1 MLPRR
6 RRLAFLFLLACLPKG
21 GAQGADS
28 LYQSG
33 TQAFQDGLYLMAG
46 RSFRQL
52 AEQYPESPL
61 ADDAEY
67 LRALAEFYQ
76 QGYRSALGLFQEL
89 PRRFPQSPFVRQVPF
104 WLGSC
109 YYRLG
114 QYPEAV
120 SQLARQVE
128 SFPGER
134 EYAGRA
140 LLLEGSAQEKLE
152 LWADARKTYR
162 RLLDLEPKGELAP
175 EVWFRLGS
183 VQLELRDY
191 PSALASFTRVL
202 VDHPEAPQAGESLFY
217 AAESLYFAGRLSE
230 AERRYRLVLEGLAPK
245 SASAA
250 ERRETCLYRLARI
263 QARLTRPS
271 EALGSLEALARDYP
285 RGRFGAEVP
294 LLRAEALFEL
304 KRYGEALAG
313 YRKALASAVLPG
325 DRQRLAYN
333 LALSALGAGRPE
345 EALEPLAEASK
356 GEDAAIAEKGLFR
369 LASALAD
376 LHREEEALR
385 ALAEF
390 RSRFPG
396 SRQSEEVLGLQASLL
411 DRGGRGR
418 EAQAIYTELLARFP
432 YSGKKGEYLFKR
444 GSSRL
449 GSGDGPGALK
459 DFFAVVQTLPDSSYR
474 GECEYAV
481 GTIYSGRGEYA
492 RALPYFQAVAE
503 REKGSDLGGRA
514 TLAVGVCFYNTGEYR
529 RSLGWFGRLPE
540 GSEAFAWRAQGWYYT
555 GRALYK
561 LEDLDQAA
569 ERFGRAA
576 AALEGKPEG
585 EEALYWQGV
594 SLFRL
599 NRLGPARGVFLGL
612 AGRYPQGPRAAE
624 AWYRAG
630 VCSALAGDHALAL
643 EAYER
648 ALAAAGSGQAG
659 SAPARRVLLQETLF
673 QKGASLLAMGER
685 AKAMAAF
692 QALGRDYPEG
702 NLASEAFLALA
713 QEDFRTASYAQALS
727 GFRQVIRDYPQRPA
741 GRSALYW
748 AGTSASRLDRRE
760 EALDLLLRYL
770 EASPS
775 GGLAELAEQEIR
787 SVLARASGGEQ
798 GGRELRDFLK
808 RVEAGSLPATL
819 KDTVR
824 FEYARWLFGRDR
836 EQALALLLR
845 LRESGLSEP
854 QASEASLL
862 IAEGF
867 RLRGELERALDVF
880 SGITASRTGATAASA
895 QLGIA
900 RIREQQGRREE
911 AAEEF
916 LKVFFLYP
924 EAGEQAQEGLY
935 QAGRLY
941 RQSGRKE
948 EAGKLFARLLQQYP
962 DSPWRSK
969 IPTD

>member
-1 MLPRR
+1 M
-6 RRLAFLFLLACLPKG
+6 A

-33 TQAFQDGLYLMAG
+33 TRAFQDGLYLMAA

-52 AEQYPESPL
+52 VEQYPESPQ

-76 QGYRSALGLFQEL
+76 QGYRNALGLFQEL

-104 WLGSC
+104 WLGCC

-128 SFPGER
+128 SFPEER

-162 RLLDLEPKGELAP
+162 RLLELKPGGELAP
-175 EVWFRLGS
+175 EGWFRLGS

-191 PSALASFTRVL
+191 PAALASFTRVL
-202 VDHPEAPQAGESLFY
+202 VDHPETPQAGESLFY
-217 AAESLYFAGRLSE
+217 AAESLYFAGRLTE
-230 AERRYRLVLEGLAPK
+230 AERRYRLVLEGLPRQSP
-245 SASAA
+245 SASD
-250 ERRETCLYRLARI
+250 RRETCLYRLARI
-263 QARLTRPS
+263 QARGGRQT
-271 EALGSLEALARDYP
+271 EALGSLDALARDYP
-285 RGRFGAEVP
+285 RGRFAAEIP

-304 KRYGEALAG
+304 KRYGEALAE
-313 YRKALASAVLPG
+313 YRKALAAAALPG

-333 LALSALGAGRPE
+333 LALSALGAGRPD
-345 EALEPLAEASK
+345 EALEPLADASQ
-356 GEDAAIAEKGLFR
+356 GGDAGIAEKSLFR

-376 LHREEEALR
+376 LHRDEEALR
-385 ALAEF
+385 ALADF

-396 SRQSEEVLGLQASLL
+396 SRQAEEVLDLQGSLL
-411 DRGGRGR
+411 DRAGRRR
-418 EAQAIYTELLARFP
+418 EAQSIYTELLTRYP
-432 YSGKKGEYLFKR
+432 SGKKDEYLFKR

-459 DFFAVVQTLPDSSYR
+459 DFFSVVQSLPDSAFR
-474 GECEYAV
+474 GECEYAI
-481 GTIYSGRGEYA
+481 GTIYSGRAEYA

-503 REKGSDLGGRA
+503 REQASDLGGRA
-514 TLAVGVCFYNTGEYR
+514 ILAVGVCLYNTGEYR
-529 RSLGWFGRLPE
+529 RSLEWFGRLAE
-540 GSEAFAWRAQGWYYT
+540 GSEASTWKAQGWYFT

-561 LEDLDQAA
+561 LENLEQAV

-585 EEALYWQGV
+585 EEAMYWQGV

-599 NRLGPARGVFLGL
+599 NRLGPARGVFLSL

-624 AWYRAG
+624 SWYRAG
-630 VCSALAGDHALAL
+630 VCSALAGDHARAL

-648 ALAAAGSGQAG
+648 ALTAASSGQAA
-659 SAPARRVLLQETLF
+659 APARRVLLQETLF
-673 QKGASLLAMGER
+673 QKGASLLAVGER
-685 AKAMAAF
+685 AKAVAAF
-692 QALGRDYPEG
+692 QALARDYPEG

-713 QEDFRTASYAQALS
+713 QEDFQAANYTEALS
-727 GFRQVIRDYPQRPA
+727 GFRGVIRDYPLRPA
-741 GRSALYW
+741 GRNALYW
-748 AGTSASRLDRRE
+748 AGASASRLDRRE
-760 EALDLLLRYL
+760 EALDFLLRYL
-770 EASPS
+770 ENSPS
-775 GGLAELAEQEIR
+775 GGLAELAEKEIR
-787 SVLARASGGEQ
+787 SVLARAGDSERGD
-798 GGRELRDFLK
+798 RELRDFLK
-808 RVEAGSLPATL
+808 RVEAGSLPAGL

-845 LRESGLSEP
+845 LKESGLSEP

-880 SGITASRTGATAASA
+880 SGITATRTGGTAASA

-916 LKVFFLYP
+916 LKTFFLYP
-924 EAGEQAQEGLY
+924 QAGEQAQEGLY

-948 EAGKLFARLLQQYP
+948 EAAKLFARLLQQYP